1 MELIRLATNL
11 ANLESVPI
19 VLDQQSS
26 SLVLKFTDADT
37 VMAAASLRGSLGGPV
52 GVWLEVDPD
61 DYPAALAARD
71 VATLSWLIGL
81 DHVVIEARA
90 NALAHAEVVSAL
102 LTNDEVNFV
111 NGVAS
116 LRGAYNR
123 PAPPSPLTVWSYDGE
138 VLRSA
143 DRVLDEHASSWSVAG
158 TLSIFS

>member
-1 MELIRLATNL
+1 
-11 ANLESVPI
+11 
-19 VLDQQSS
+19 
-26 SLVLKFTDADT
+26 
-37 VMAAASLRGSLGGPV
+37 
-52 GVWLEVDPD
+52 
-61 DYPAALAARD
+61 
-71 VATLSWLIGL
+71 
-81 DHVVIEARA
+81 
-90 NALAHAEVVSAL
+90 VVSAL

>member
-37 VMAAASLRGSLGGPV
+37 VMAAASLRGSLG
-52 GVWLEVDPD
+52 VWLEVDPD
-61 DYPAALAARD
+61 DDPAALAARD

-138 VLRSA
+138 ALRSA